1 MKFIYQNTPI
11 HIDILEDDTIDVI
24 RYQLSLLLGSDVY
37 LFGKKNVSYT
47 SKQVYDRL
55 IQTFGTIPKYH
66 LRNFLLCFNEAVPL
80 LTKDEYTLEDLDAF
94 SFEGLMDIPIGQI
107 MPCATNPEKV
117 VHLENYTA
125 ITEEFRKLLLDYT
138 PLFEDTVYVCCKK
151 DFSLPLY
158 FCPTI
163 DSYQD
168 ISKVFTLPM
177 TPPYKEGITF
187 LLCRLDSVEPILVPL
202 DIVFQQLHVSNTIQM
217 IQYNSGKDIL
227 YKLYSLHEDLHGNKI
242 PVLPLN
248 EVIKQNQS
256 YKNTVTVFFKN
267 IKYAFHENG
276 SILFEYESK
285 QALSMD
291 EIDALFHSNDDFLEQ
306 MYSFMFTS
314 GYVYPRF
321 ESIQQ
326 ATILNMTCQ
335 MDFKVTD
342 VTPHECSNFFLIDTG
357 TSYRYRRVSM
367 FYEGE
372 LIQEICVANYVKQI
386 PKATTVRQITT
397 IFHLT
402 PVQAQQLVDNAYDT
416 IASLVTDK
424 KGITVKHKVGFT
436 TTIVKTANNMTIT
449 IENIN
454 SLQYLPSIHKNITA
468 YIALLTVPNTIKC
481 SNAPEE
487 IPVVQNFVRRRYD
500 SDSESDSESDAE
512 SLEIE
517 FEGGG
522 NDPDLVVN
530 NPHFTV
536 YRMKLFNHAYNG
548 YTRACPLQRRPI
560 ALINDEEIQKA
571 KAKKMNMYTYKT
583 VPYICPMYWDI
594 ETKTPLTQQ
603 EVDILVLQGKKV
615 IDKDRKGEINPRIHG
630 SILQMNDGK
639 SPYPG
644 PLDEGVCCFKAPPKD
659 KPEVRNVIESKQ
671 YINHSSTS
679 LAEEGKVSYVPKS
692 LRFLFQLTDKCELQP
707 NNYLLRYGTASPH
720 TFLQCIEACFNVTY
734 PAKKNHAHFIAALLK
749 VAEKKFATLQNSN
762 LIRHY
767 TTFEAFRREFLKE
780 KMDYTELWDIISE
793 FMSVN
798 LVILR
803 VPDDIHVEF
812 ICPMRTIDKEKV
824 MLILLEQTVKNV
836 VCFEP
841 LIEHNVDKNI
851 HSVLHLYYHAKLH
864 QAFEQMEAI
873 YLKCTRQ
880 SEQYSTNFIA
890 SLVYQFLPPKTSQII
905 HSNKC
910 IGFSVNDVFIPCY
923 PSAPLDI
930 PETALPVSPYEHT
943 FDLLEQYAVHLP
955 CKPRYKVVNR
965 VLTGIITESN
975 SFVPCQPALPSV
987 SSLPLYPHLVNHEYM
1002 PIPQQVN
1009 TTLIHK
1015 TRLSKAERYLY
1026 KAFRRYLKEKMR
1038 KHALRKLLKSAIS
1051 KKEVGIDLLK
1061 RIIKVQWIE
1070 EVDDFYLN
1078 QLIKCKG
1085 YCSMTDTLLLPKY
1098 NLKTGEPN
1106 DYFARLANELNH
1118 YHRISTFILKPQLQM
1133 NMVPFYVEP
1142 QEVILTHSVLEDYYD
1157 ALTEPKRVPSNYD
1170 NANLKIQLKLF
1181 FKVKKLHY
1189 ITI

>member
-1 MKFIYQNTPI
+1 MKFIYQDTPI

-24 RYQLSLLLGSDVY
+24 RYKLSQLLSSDVY

-55 IQTFGTIPKYH
+55 IQTFGTIPQYH
-66 LRNFLLCFNEAVPL
+66 LRNFLLCFNEAVPI

-117 VHLENYTA
+117 VNLNNYNA
-125 ITEEFRKLLLDYT
+125 ITQEFRKLLLDYT
-138 PLFEDTVYVCCKK
+138 PLFEDTVYVTCKK
-151 DFSLPLY
+151 DIPLPLY

-177 TPPYKEGITF
+177 TPPYKEGLTF
-187 LLCRLDSVEPILVPL
+187 LLCRLDTVEPLLVPL
-202 DIVFQQLHVSNTIQM
+202 DVVFQQLHVSNAIQM

-227 YKLYSLHEDLHGNKI
+227 YKLYSLHEDLNGNKI

-256 YKNTVTVFFKN
+256 YKHTVTVFFEDV
-267 IKYAFHENG
+267 KYAFHENG
-276 SILFEYESK
+276 SILFEFESK
-285 QALSMD
+285 QGLSLD
-291 EIDALFHSNDDFLEQ
+291 EIDALFHRHDNFLEQ
-306 MYSFMFTS
+306 IYSFMFTS

-321 ESIQQ
+321 ESIRET
-326 ATILNMTCQ
+326 TILNMTYQ
-335 MDFKVTD
+335 MDFKVTN
-342 VTPHECSNFFLIDTG
+342 VTPHECSNLFLIDTG
-357 TSYRYRRVSM
+357 TSQRYRRVSM

-372 LIQEICVANYVKQI
+372 LIQEICAANYVKQI
-386 PKATTVRQITT
+386 PKATTVRAITT
-397 IFHLT
+397 IFHLNQ
-402 PVQAQQLVDNAYDT
+402 VQAQQLVDNAYDT
-416 IASLVTDK
+416 IAALVTDK

-436 TTIVKTANNMTIT
+436 TTIVKTANNMTIA

-454 SLQYLPSIHKNITA
+454 SLQYVPSIHKNITA
-468 YIALLTVPNTIKC
+468 YVALLTVPNTIKC

-487 IPVVQNFVRRRYD
+487 IPVVQNVLRRRYD
-500 SDSESDSESDAE
+500 SESESDSESDE

-560 ALINDEEIQKA
+560 ALINEEEIQKA
-571 KAKKMNMYTYKT
+571 RVRNMNMYTYKT

-594 ETKTPLTQQ
+594 ENKTPLTQQ
-603 EVDILVLQGKKV
+603 EVDVLVLQGKKI
-615 IDKDRKGEINPRIHG
+615 IDKDRKGEINPRLHG

-659 KPEVRNVIESKQ
+659 KPDVRNAIESKQ
-671 YINHSSTS
+671 YINHNPTS

-692 LRFLFQLTDKCELQP
+692 LRFLFQLTDKCELEP
-707 NNYLLRYGTASPH
+707 NNYLLRYGIAFPH
-720 TFLQCIEACFNVTY
+720 TFLQCIETCFNVTY
-734 PAKKNHAHFIAALLK
+734 PTKKNHAIFIDSILK

-767 TTFEAFRREFLKE
+767 TTFDAFRREFLKE
-780 KMDYTELWDIISE
+780 KMDYTELWDIISD

-812 ICPMRTIDKEKV
+812 ICPMRTIDNKKV

-841 LIEHNVDKNI
+841 LIEHTVDKNT

-864 QAFEQMEAI
+864 NAFEQIESI
-873 YLKCTRQ
+873 YLKCTHQ

-890 SLVYQFLPPKTSQII
+890 SLVYSFLPPKTSQII

-923 PSAPLDI
+923 PSAPLPIHD
-930 PETALPVSPYEHT
+930 TFLPVSSYEHT
-943 FDLLEQYAVHLP
+943 FNVLEQYAVHLP

-965 VLTGIITESN
+965 VLTGIMTESN
-975 SFVPCQPALPSV
+975 SFVPCQPTLPTV
-987 SSLPLYPHLVNHEYM
+987 SPLPIYPHLVNHEYM
-1002 PIPQQVN
+1002 DIPKQVN

-1015 TRLSKAERYLY
+1015 TLVSKAEKYLY

-1070 EVDDFYLN
+1070 DVDDFYLH

-1085 YCSMTDTLLLPKY
+1085 YCSMTDTLLLPKM
-1098 NLKTGEPN
+1098 NLKTGVPN

-1118 YHRISTFILKPQLQM
+1118 YNRISTFILKPQLQM
-1133 NMVPFYVEP
+1133 SMIPFYVE
-1142 QEVILTHSVLEDYYD
+1142 QHEVILTQSVLEDYYD